1 MLTIALMLILVDI
14 TISKLKI
21 QLYNMNCDQ
30 LAICNTRLEK
40 SSLWLWLLP
49 LHWIGPR
56 EVLVL
61 AVHGVTKLSSFY
73 WSFGSASLVFTLSKR
88 DSGALIKDLLK

>member
-30 LAICNTRLEK
+30 LAICNARLQK
-40 SSLWLWLLP
+40 LVRNVSS
-49 LHWIGPR
+49 G
-56 EVLVL
+56 
-61 AVHGVTKLSSFY
+61 
-73 WSFGSASLVFTLSKR
+73 
-88 DSGALIKDLLK
+88 